1 MSKNN
6 NEQNLPS
13 VNTTT
18 DKILPNSQNMK
29 QDILKF
35 KDEILREMKF
45 IKKAFTEKLDLFE
58 LLTKENFI
66 KYEKQLISQ
75 TDKINDLKSQFL
87 NSDSLVKEIESFTEF
102 KNKFSDT
109 MLTLDI
115 RITNLEKETKNDIY
129 RIDNILTD
137 SVIYTGIIGRTSKFK
152 TFHQMIDYL
161 LSQSSQNSTY
171 REKNILDL
179 NQIKKKISFIEQ
191 GMNNMRDN
199 LAKEINFLFKQ
210 KMEECNAKLNDL
222 VEEYD
227 KKILNARQKSIE
239 FIQEIQNTVENFKGQ
254 VDEYKIVKDKISDEI
269 KEEVNK
275 LVKENE
281 KTQSI
286 FLNNKY
292 EFNLLKDKFTKLSE
306 YVKDIKLVNL
316 GKEIKK
322 NEFNQI
328 SEKPDFS
335 KKQSDKNNT
344 VHDTKYQNDYDI
356 PDFLKKGQYSEESKV
371 IINNKIKRKKYNNI
385 SKDYSE
391 ENSTDKIIKFSME
404 RNSNSDINI
413 NKGSNRSN
421 GNTTKRGTLNF
432 EKTDSKLNKNKENI
446 KQNEISTK
454 SSQNKIINKNIL
466 NEEMKN
472 DSKGFSKFQSNKSP
486 QRKIIFSGLN
496 NKDNFNLKNLSSL
509 QGKTYLFN
517 KQNLDENGKL
527 TTSQS
532 NLFLAEHQPL
542 EAIKSNSNIFFNKKT
557 TVKNLVR
564 IQSALSSKYPD
575 VFNQIKKSDSLVQS
589 SPTINNQT
597 ALEVDKGT
605 NTKKKIKL
613 INKEP
618 TYVYFSYNKNK
629 RNNSLRSHLSPNVK
643 ILRHSVEQY
652 DNNSE
657 TKNLVNMVDTL
668 QKYIKSQ
675 NNYYITKKEIKEE
688 KEKRK
693 KNSEYF
699 KLKEFFSE
707 NINNSSHKK
716 SQKDKDI
723 IVNIGIK
730 EKI

>member
-1 MSKNN
+1 MSKNT

-35 KDEILREMKF
+35 KDEILREMKL
-45 IKKAFTEKLDLFE
+45 IKKAFTEKYDLFE

-66 KYEKQLISQ
+66 KYEKELISQ

-87 NSDSLVKEIESFTEF
+87 GSDSLSKEIESIKDF

-115 RITNLEKETKNDIY
+115 KITNLEKETKNDIY

-161 LSQSSQNSTY
+161 LSQTSQNSTY
-171 REKNILDL
+171 REKNILDF

-199 LAKEINFLFKQ
+199 LAKDINFLFKQ

-239 FIQEIQNTVENFKGQ
+239 FIQEIQNTVEKFKGQ
-254 VDEYKIVKDKISDEI
+254 VDEYKIVKNKISDEI
-269 KEEVNK
+269 KEELNK

-281 KTQSI
+281 KTQNL
-286 FLNNKY
+286 FLNNKN
-292 EFNLLKDKFTKLSE
+292 EFNLLKDKFAKLTE
-306 YVKDIKLVNL
+306 YIKDIKLSNL
-316 GKEIKK
+316 GKEIKR
-322 NEFNQI
+322 NELNQI
-328 SEKPDFS
+328 SEKNDFS
-335 KKQSDKNNT
+335 KKQKISNDKNTT

-371 IINNKIKRKKYNNI
+371 IINNKIKRKKNYNNI
-385 SKDYSE
+385 SKDFSE

-413 NKGSNRSN
+413 NKVSN
-421 GNTTKRGTLNF
+421 GNTTKRGTFNF
-432 EKTDSKLNKNKENI
+432 EKTDAKLKENI
-446 KQNEISTK
+446 KQNEMSTK
-454 SSQNKIINKNIL
+454 LSQNKIINKTIL

-496 NKDNFNLKNLSSL
+496 NRDSFNLKNLSSL
-509 QGKTYLFN
+509 QGKTYIFN
-517 KQNLDENGKL
+517 KPILDENGKL

-532 NLFLAEHQPL
+532 KLILAEHQPL
-542 EAIKSNSNIFFNKKT
+542 ETIKSNSNIFFNKKT

-652 DNNSE
+652 DNNNSE

-668 QKYIKSQ
+668 QKYINSQ